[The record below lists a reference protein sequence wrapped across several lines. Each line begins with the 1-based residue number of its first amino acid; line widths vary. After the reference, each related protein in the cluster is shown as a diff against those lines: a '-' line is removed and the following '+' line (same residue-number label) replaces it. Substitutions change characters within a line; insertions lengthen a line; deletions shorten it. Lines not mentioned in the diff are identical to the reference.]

1 MLHDEQ
7 RPDFILREVGALS
20 FVSRLS
26 WFFRERWS
34 RYALAIMIMTA
45 VNVLNMIPPRMI
57 GGIIDQIRT
66 GTLTGAELRQ
76 GVLLLVGL
84 ALLIYLMIYLW
95 ITTLFGNSILLEKRL
110 RTRLIQH
117 LTWMSPSF
125 FHRNSTGELMA
136 LATNDIPAIGQT
148 AGYGVMTLVN
158 TIAGTTVVIV
168 TMVSFI
174 SWKLML
180 AALIPLP
187 LLTLVISILGRQTR
201 RRFASAQ
208 TAFGRMNDQALE
220 SISGMRVIRSYVQE
234 QYDLRAFDR
243 ITSDVMEKNM
253 RVAVIHAMF
262 HPTVTLIVGMSYVIG
277 IGYGAYLVFHNEITL
292 GQLVSF
298 NIYLGMLIWPMIA
311 FGEFINVL
319 QRGTASVDRLSRTF
333 EQQPDVRSPV
343 HPKPLESPESI
354 EFCRLT
360 FRYPGAAYDSLTAVS
375 LRVDR
380 GQTLG
385 IVGRTGSGKS
395 TLLKQLLRFYPAP
408 PGSIRISGIPLE
420 ELAMER
426 VREWIG
432 YVPQEHLLL
441 SKSVRDNIALGRPY
455 ASEGDIRR
463 VIELASFTKD
473 AELLPHGL
481 QTIVGENGVM
491 LSGGQKQRVSIARAL
506 LADPDILILDD
517 ALSAVDA
524 RTESAILQAIR
535 RERTGKTTW
544 IAAHRLSTV
553 MHADRI
559 IVLEDGRIA
568 EEGTHEQLMKQG
580 GWYRNQFERQQL
592 EAKLF
597 DSSN

>member
-1 MLHDEQ
+1 M
-7 RPDFILREVGALS
+7 S

-26 WFFRERWS
+26 WFFRERWGK
-34 RYALAIMIMTA
+34 YVLAIVLMAA
-45 VNVLNMIPPRMI
+45 VNVLNIIPPRMI

-66 GTLTGAELRQ
+66 GTLTEAGLRQ
-76 GVLLLVGL
+76 SVLQLVGL
-84 ALLIYLMIYLW
+84 ALLLYIIIYVW
-95 ITTLFGNSILLEKRL
+95 ITTLFGSSLLLEKWL
-110 RTRLIQH
+110 RSRLIQH
-117 LTWMSPSF
+117 LTRMSPSF
-125 FHRNSTGELMA
+125 FQRNSTGELMA

-158 TIAGTTVVIV
+158 TIVGTTVVLV

-187 LLTLVISILGRQTR
+187 LLTLVISMLGKQTR
-201 RRFASAQ
+201 KRFAAAQ
-208 TAFGRMNDQALE
+208 TSFGRMNDQALE

-234 QYDLRAFDR
+234 EYDLRAFDR

-253 RVAVIHAMF
+253 RVAAINAMF
-262 HPTVTLIVGMSYVIG
+262 HPIITLIVGMSYVIG

-319 QRGTASVDRLSRTF
+319 QRGTASVDRLTRSL
-333 EQQPDVRSPV
+333 EQQPDVQNPS
-343 HPKPLESPESI
+343 HPEQLACPESI
-354 EFCRLT
+354 ELCHLT
-360 FRYPGAAYDSLTAVS
+360 FHYPGAAYDSLSDIS
-375 LRVDR
+375 LRLER

-408 PGSIRISGIPLE
+408 PGSIQISGLPLE
-420 ELAMER
+420 ELSVER

-441 SKSVRDNIALGRPY
+441 SKSVRDNIALGRPD
-455 ASEGDIRR
+455 ASEEDIRR
-463 VIELASFTKD
+463 AIEQASFTQD
-473 AELLPHGL
+473 VEQLPRGL

-506 LADPDILILDD
+506 LGDPDILILDD
-517 ALSAVDA
+517 SLSAVDA

-535 RERTGKTTW
+535 TERAGKTTL
-544 IAAHRLSTV
+544 IATHRLSAV

-568 EEGTHEQLMKQG
+568 EEGTHEQLMRRA

-592 EAKLF
+592 EAKLL
-597 DSSN
+597 DSSD